1 MEQSGGKENRS
12 ERLMIGENGLGDRV
26 EVPDLPSLAGLKNRQ
41 VEQSDNEQTETD
53 HDIDLKKGL
62 IDP

>member
-1 MEQSGGKENRS
+1 
-12 ERLMIGENGLGDRV
+12 MIGENGLGDRV

>member
-1 MEQSGGKENRS
+1 
-12 ERLMIGENGLGDRV
+12 MIGENGLGDRV
-26 EVPDLPSLAGLKNRQ
+26 EVPDLPSLAGLNNRQ